1 MRRIR
6 PRSVYD
12 VLALMSFFLVLGG
25 GTALASFVVSSNS
38 QVGPGTISGHNPPA
52 GKHQNIIA
60 GSLSN
65 LDLASGAITT
75 RKLVNFAVT
84 HGKLAPNAV
93 NGTDVLDNSLTGADI
108 NESTLGKVP
117 SASAAD
123 SATNADNA
131 TSANHATNANHATSA
146 DNATQAT
153 NANTVNGKSAAEL
166 EGARASA
173 IVQGDNCA
181 VGAFCPILRN
191 RGVAYAFH
199 AATGKYCVGVS
210 GIPANDPKSLA
221 LISSV
226 FPQPNEWGY
235 WRPAVYGSNSACVAS
250 EYEIYMIY
258 QGSGF
263 ANLAFTIVIP

>member
-6 PRSVYD
+6 SHLTYANVMAT
-12 VLALMSFFLVLGG
+12 LAVFLVLGG
-25 GTALASFVVSSNS
+25 GTALASYVVSSNS
-38 QVGPGTISGHNPPA
+38 QVGPNTISGHKPPS
-52 GKHQNIIA
+52 GKHANLIP
-60 GSLSN
+60 GS
-65 LDLASGAITT
+65 
-75 RKLVNFAVT
+75 
-84 HGKLAPNAV
+84 V
-93 NGTDVLDNSLTGADI
+93 NGQDVADNSLRGADI

-131 TSANHATNANHATSA
+131 TNANHATNA

-153 NANTVNGKSAAEL
+153 NANTLNGKSAAEL

-191 RGVAYAFH
+191 RGVSYAFH
-199 AATGKYCVGVS
+199 AATGKYCVAVN

-263 ANLAFTIVIP
+263 TNLAFTIVIP